1 MSEGDTPLLMTPG
14 PTRIPE
20 RVLRAGLRVLH
31 HRTAEFSEA
40 LAELLTRLRA
50 AYGTNEADI
59 LPVHATGR
67 AAMEGAICN
76 LFNPGDTVVACCNGK
91 FGEMWA
97 GFAESY
103 GLHVVRVATDW
114 DSSVDPDEVADAF
127 DRHPGARAVL
137 LVYSDTSTAVL
148 NPVPEV
154 ANVAASR
161 GKLVLVDAISA
172 LGGLPFHMDEWLVD
186 VAITSSQKCLMSSPG
201 MAFAAV
207 GPGAWKVMERSRL
220 PRNYWD
226 FAAIRETVNRSRPET
241 PGTTPVMLVLQVLEA
256 LRMMEEEGW
265 TDVFRRHRAMAAMV
279 RARGDDLGFTLQGAG
294 ILARSPTLTA
304 LRVPEDAEPQR
315 LRDGLLER
323 GIRVAVGL
331 GAHKPTCIRI
341 GHMGDIRVED
351 VRLTMNA
358 LGDAMCSSQ
367 GR

>member
-1 MSEGDTPLLMTPG
+1 MSEGATPLLMTPG

-20 RVLRAGLRVLH
+20 RVLRAGMRVLH
-31 HRTAEFSEA
+31 HRTSEFSEV
-40 LAELLTRLRA
+40 LAETLERLRTT
-50 AYGTNEADI
+50 YGTSEADI

-114 DSSVDPDEVADAF
+114 DSSVHPGEVTDAF
-127 DRHPGARAVL
+127 KRHPGARAVL

-148 NPVPEV
+148 NPVPDV
-154 ANVAASR
+154 AGVASSR

-172 LGGLPFHMDEWLVD
+172 LGGLPFHMDDWRVD
-186 VAITSSQKCLMSSPG
+186 LAITSSQKCLMSSPG
-201 MAFAAV
+201 LAFAAV
-207 GPGAWKVMERSRL
+207 GPRAWKAMRRSTL

-256 LRMMEEEGW
+256 LRMLEEEGW
-265 TDVFRRHRAMAAMV
+265 SDVFQRHREMAALV
-279 RARGDDLGFTLQGAG
+279 RSRSVGLGFSLQGKG
-294 ILARSPTLTA
+294 ILERSPTLTA
-304 LRVPEDAEPQR
+304 LKVPADVEPQR
-315 LRDGLLER
+315 LRDGLLEQ

-331 GAHKPTCIRI
+331 GAHRPSCIRI
-341 GHMGDIRVED
+341 GHMGDIRMED
-351 VRLTMNA
+351 VLLTMNA
-358 LGDAMCSSQ
+358 LERTLSAQ
-367 GR
+367 RP